1 MSFSAKIFSK
11 LEREDRISIS
21 INSGEHSFFRYSFIK
36 IMRLRSL
43 SYDASQCKGSDV
55 TVLWLRVPQWSV
67 MVDKPSV
74 HFFTPFKSRYSFLA

>member
-1 MSFSAKIFSK
+1 LFKTQ
-11 LEREDRISIS
+11 L
-21 INSGEHSFFRYSFIK
+21 K

-43 SYDASQCKGSDV
+43 SYDASQCEGNDV

-74 HFFTPFKSRYSFLA
+74 HFFIPFKSRHSPLSLKCRPVFCWGLPLEVRRMRD